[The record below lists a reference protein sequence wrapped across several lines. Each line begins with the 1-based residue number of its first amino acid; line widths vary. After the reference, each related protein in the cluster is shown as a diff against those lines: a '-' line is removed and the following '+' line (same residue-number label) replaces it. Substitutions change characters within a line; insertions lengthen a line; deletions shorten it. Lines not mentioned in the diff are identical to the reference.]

1 MTIIFVT
8 ILIALVFDLVN
19 GMNDAA
25 NSIATVVS
33 TRILS
38 PRIAVLWAAAFN
50 FIALFIF
57 ESSKVAKTVGK
68 GIVESS
74 FVDEYFILAALVG
87 AIIWAYF
94 FCARLGIPVSS
105 SHSLTG
111 GLIGAGIAKA
121 GFAALV
127 LHTTKEDPVTHIKVI
142 TGGFFSTKIFI
153 TVLFIFLAPII
164 GLVLGYLI
172 MVITMWI
179 ARAFNPSK
187 IDKFFR
193 VGQLLSSAAFS
204 IGHGGND
211 AQKTMGI
218 ITLLLFT
225 SRNIPFVHDYLY
237 QGDEFHVPT
246 WVAVLS
252 LSVIS
257 LGTLSGGMKIV
268 KTMGMK
274 LTHLK
279 PIGGFS
285 AEVGGAA
292 TLFTATAMGIPV
304 STTQT
309 IAGSIMGVG
318 TVRRFTAVKWG
329 VAGNIILTWI
339 LTIPMSALLGGLS
352 YWVISFFIHK

>member
-1 MTIIFVT
+1 MTIIFIT
-8 ILIALVFDLVN
+8 ILIALVFDFVN

-25 NSIATVVS
+25 NSIATIVS

-38 PRIAVLWAAAFN
+38 PRIAVLWAAVFN
-50 FIALFIF
+50 FAALFIF
-57 ESSKVAKTVGK
+57 DGSKVAKTVGK

-74 FVDEYFILAALVG
+74 FVDEYFILAALIG

-121 GFAALV
+121 GFGALI
-127 LHTTKEDPVTHIKVI
+127 LHTVKDGVVV
-142 TGGFFSTKIFI
+142 GGFFSTKIFI

-193 VGQLLSSAAFS
+193 VGQLMSSAAFS

-218 ITLLLFT
+218 ITLLLYT
-225 SRNIPFVHDYLY
+225 SKDVPFVKEYLY
-237 QGDEFHVPT
+237 HGDDFHVPT

-252 LSVIS
+252 LSIIS

-318 TVRRFTAVKWG
+318 TTRRFSAVKWG
-329 VAGNIILTWI
+329 VAGNIIITWI
-339 LTIPMSALLGGLS
+339 LTIPMSAIIAGLV
-352 YWVISFFIHK
+352 YWIMSFFIHK

>member
-1 MTIIFVT
+1 MLLLLITIFA
-8 ILIALVFDLVN
+8 ALLFDFVN

-25 NSIATVVS
+25 NSIATIVS

-38 PRIAVLWAAAFN
+38 PRIAVLWAAMFN
-50 FIALFIF
+50 FAALFIF
-57 ESSKVAKTVGK
+57 DGSKVASTVGK
-68 GIVESS
+68 GFVDNS
-74 FVDEYFILAALVG
+74 FVDVYLVLAALLG

-111 GLIGAGIAKA
+111 GLLGAAVSKA

-127 LHTTKEDPVTHIKVI
+127 LHTDH
-142 TGGFFSTKIFI
+142 GGFFTTKLFI
-153 TVLFIFLAPII
+153 TLLFIFLAPMI
-164 GLVLGYLI
+164 GLLLGYII

-179 ARAFNPSK
+179 ARKFNPSR

-193 VGQLLSSAAFS
+193 GGQLLSSAAFS

-218 ITLLLFT
+218 ITLVLFK
-225 SRNIPFVHDYLY
+225 SKDLAFVHEYLY
-237 QGDEFHVPT
+237 HFDTFHVPA
-246 WVAVLS
+246 WVAVTS

-279 PIGGFS
+279 PVGGFS
-285 AEVGGAA
+285 AETAGALTLYGA
-292 TLFTATAMGIPV
+292 TSMGIPV

-309 IAGSIMGVG
+309 IAGAIMGVG
-318 TVRRFTAVKWG
+318 TTRRFSAVRWG
-329 VAGNIILTWI
+329 IAGNIIATW
-339 LTIPMSALLGGLS
+339 LFTIPASALLGGLV
-352 YWVISFFIHK
+352 YYVISFFI

>member
-179 ARAFNPSK
+179 ARAFNPSDRK
-187 IDKFFR
+187 
-193 VGQLLSSAAFS
+193 
-204 IGHGGND
+204 
-211 AQKTMGI
+211 
-218 ITLLLFT
+218 
-225 SRNIPFVHDYLY
+225 
-237 QGDEFHVPT
+237 
-246 WVAVLS
+246 
-252 LSVIS
+252 SV
-257 LGTLSGGMKIV
+257 V
-268 KTMGMK
+268 
-274 LTHLK
+274 
-279 PIGGFS
+279 
-285 AEVGGAA
+285 
-292 TLFTATAMGIPV
+292 
-304 STTQT
+304 
-309 IAGSIMGVG
+309 
-318 TVRRFTAVKWG
+318 
-329 VAGNIILTWI
+329 
-339 LTIPMSALLGGLS
+339 
-352 YWVISFFIHK
+352 